1 MAMHKWISADKLIN
15 EWENQEIIDPF
26 IWNKFGS
33 EPDEFDNVPAV
44 IPKFLFYLQ
53 ARLKPVVDY
62 CKELRDEQSL
72 PELREQMLGLNTE
85 SKKNLEAT
93 DERLMAEINRINEK
107 CQDLQNQIDQTNK
120 ERKEEHQKTQKLS
133 MEKLLCNDGLGLLQ
147 DRKGKSEG
155 RQTPAGRITPGPE
168 GERKNASAL
177 DNNKAGEEGKDSEYT
192 ADSE

>member
-72 PELREQMLGLNTE
+72 PELRE
-85 SKKNLEAT
+85 
-93 DERLMAEINRINEK
+93 
-107 CQDLQNQIDQTNK
+107 
-120 ERKEEHQKTQKLS
+120 
-133 MEKLLCNDGLGLLQ
+133 
-147 DRKGKSEG
+147 
-155 RQTPAGRITPGPE
+155 
-168 GERKNASAL
+168 
-177 DNNKAGEEGKDSEYT
+177 
-192 ADSE
+192 